1 MGWAESYIEKLQAG
15 EQVQFRP
22 SGNSM
27 QPRIKSG
34 QLCTVDPIDG
44 PPEKGDIVLCRVG
57 RAEYLHK
64 VLAVDDT
71 MFQIGNAKGRVN
83 GWIGLQDIFG
93 ILVRV
98 DR

>member
-1 MGWAESYIEKLQAG
+1 MGWADPYIDKLQAG

-22 SGNSM
+22 MGNSM

-44 PPEKGDIVLCRVG
+44 PPQKGDVVLCRVG

-64 VLAVDDT
+64 VLSVESVLET
-71 MFQIGNAKGRVN
+71 SKQ
-83 GWIGLQDIFG
+83 
-93 ILVRV
+93 
-98 DR
+98 